1 MLTLNEH
8 RVDQAQWCPSP
19 NFNLRPDP
27 DDISLL
33 VIHNIS
39 LPPEQFGGDH
49 IQALFQNCLNPD
61 DHPYFR
67 EIHQL
72 TVSSHFLIRRD
83 GSGAGIRQTSRQ
95 RASRRARDSHP
106 GW

>member
-1 MLTLNEH
+1 MLTLNDEH

-19 NFNLRPDP
+19 NFNPRPDP

-39 LPPEQFGGDH
+39 LPPEQFGGDY

-83 GSGAGIRQTSRQ
+83 GSLLQFVPCRRFLLCRAGKL
-95 RASRRARDSHP
+95 
-106 GW
+106 